1 MENSPAPAKKRGCF
15 FYGCVTCLV
24 IIVVVGLVGFLAVRY
39 GLNRLNATIAEY
51 TDDHPMTLPKV
62 EMSKAEMEALHHR
75 LDAFNDAIK
84 AHSNAPPLVL
94 NAREV
99 NALLENT
106 PEMNGFT
113 NSFYVDI
120 ESNQIKGSISLP
132 MERFFTIPLVHT
144 KGRFLNG
151 TGTFNFAKSNDTV
164 FVNVQSLE
172 VKGQPLP
179 QQYLSQLRTA
189 NLAENFNK
197 NSTNRAVL
205 ADYDS
210 IVVSNNSVIIEPK
223 KP

>member
-1 MENSPAPAKKRGCF
+1 MDNSPAPAKKRGCF
-15 FYGCVTCLV
+15 FYGCITCLV
-24 IIVVVGLVGFLAVRY
+24 IIVVVGLAGFLAVRY
-39 GLNRLNATIAEY
+39 AVNRLNATIAEY
-51 TDDHPMTLPKV
+51 TDDHPIALPKV
-62 EMSKAEMEALHHR
+62 EMSKAEMEALRHR
-75 LDAFNDAIK
+75 LDSFNDALN

-94 NAREV
+94 STREV

-120 ESNQIKGSISLP
+120 VSNQIKGSISLP
-132 MERFFTIPLVHT
+132 MDGFRIPLVKF
-144 KGRFLNG
+144 KGRYLNG
-151 TGTFNFAKSNDTV
+151 SGTFGFAKSNDMV
-164 FVNVQSLE
+164 FVNIQSLE
-172 VKGQPLP
+172 VKGKPLP
-179 QQYLSQLRTA
+179 QTYLAQLRNV
-189 NLAENFNK
+189 NLAENYNK

>member
-15 FYGCVTCLV
+15 FYGCIACLI
-24 IIVVVGLVGFLAVRY
+24 IIVVVCLAGFLAVRY
-39 GLNRLNATIAEY
+39 AVNRLNATIAEF
-51 TDDHPMTLPKV
+51 TDDHPIALPKV

-75 LDAFNDAIK
+75 LDSFNDAIK
-84 AHSNAPPLVL
+84 AHSNAPPLIL

-120 ESNQIKGSISLP
+120 ESNQVKGSISLP
-132 MERFFTIPLVHT
+132 MEPFFTIPLVHT
-144 KGRFLNG
+144 KGRYLNG
-151 TGTFNFAKSNDTV
+151 SGTFKFAKSNDTV

-179 QQYLSQLRTA
+179 QKYLSQLQTV
-189 NLAENFNK
+189 NLAENYNR

-205 ADYDS
+205 TDYDR
-210 IVVSNNSVIIEPK
+210 IVVSNNSVVIEPK